1 VQPRTR
7 DCIALFVFRELCDNH
22 FVKISATI
30 IAFNEEANISDAISS
45 VLWADEV
52 LVVDSGS
59 SDRTREI
66 AADLGA
72 KVIEREWQGF
82 SDQKQFAAESAMHDW
97 ILSIDADER
106 VSAELADELL
116 RIRSLPANAD
126 GYKIP
131 RLNFYM
137 GRALRHGG
145 CYPDKQ
151 LRFYDRRSGRWS
163 RRLVHESV
171 EMMPNAKIG
180 RLRHDILHFSIP
192 NAAYHHRM
200 IGERYSILNARQMFE
215 GGRRTNILKIGLSA
229 PSAFLRRY
237 LFRFGFLDGLPG
249 LVFAAFAA
257 YHDFLK
263 QVLLWELQAAD
274 SNEN

>member
-1 VQPRTR
+1 
-7 DCIALFVFRELCDNH
+7 
-22 FVKISATI
+22 VKISATI

-45 VLWADEV
+45 VKWADEI

-59 SDRTREI
+59 TDRTREI
-66 AADLGA
+66 ASDLGA
-72 KVIEREWQGF
+72 RVIEREWRGF
-82 SDQKQFAAESAMHDW
+82 SDQKQFAADSATHDW

-106 VSAELADELL
+106 ISTELANEIR
-116 RIRSLPANAD
+116 RIRSFAAKAD

-131 RLNFYM
+131 RLTFYM
-137 GRALRHGG
+137 GRPLRHGG

-151 LRFYDRRSGRWS
+151 LRFYNRNLGRWN

-171 EMMPNAKIG
+171 EMKPEAKIG

-200 IGERYSILNARQMFE
+200 IGERYSILTARQMFE
-215 GGRRTNILKIGLSA
+215 GGRRTNILKIGLAA

-237 LFRFGFLDGLPG
+237 LFRMGFLDGLPG
-249 LVFAAFAA
+249 LVIAAFAA

-263 QVLLWELQAAD
+263 QVLLWELQTAE
-274 SNEN
+274 SGGN